1 MLQGKRQK
9 RKRNKER
16 NKENNENKETEKQK
30 KERKKEKR
38 SSKSKQ
44 NISRSTFLLSA
55 LIILLTTPQIY
66 LATPWRG
73 PILRWDTTY
82 RLHGHWGRRSNSSP
96 RGSNSEKLLI
106 INILRQS
113 EYFYFPIFRYIL
125 LCILLNCNGV
135 FSQLV

>member
-55 LIILLTTPQIY
+55 LINLLTTPQIY

-96 RGSNSEKLLI
+96 RGSNSKTLLI

>member
-30 KERKKEKR
+30 KEKR

-44 NISRSTFLLSA
+44 NISRSTLFFLLSA
-55 LIILLTTPQIY
+55 LINLLTTPQIY

-82 RLHGHWGRRSNSSP
+82 RLHGHWGRRSNSFP
-96 RGSNSEKLLI
+96 RGSNSETLLI

>member
-55 LIILLTTPQIY
+55 LINLLTTPQIY

-82 RLHGHWGRRSNSSP
+82 RLHGH
-96 RGSNSEKLLI
+96 
-106 INILRQS
+106 
-113 EYFYFPIFRYIL
+113 
-125 LCILLNCNGV
+125 
-135 FSQLV
+135 